1 MDQKK
6 LSWWFRVIIISVGL
20 IGAVV
25 YFFIFPFCGKS
36 IADTYPEYAYAF
48 WPWLIFLWVTGI
60 PCYIALAYGWNIA
73 TSIGE
78 DQSFSLANAN
88 RLKKI
93 SYLVAGD
100 TKFFAVGNI
109 VLLVLNINHIGILLI
124 SVLIMFVGFAI
135 AIVAAAL
142 SHLVMKAANLQEQSD
157 LTI

>member
-1 MDQKK
+1 MDQKR
-6 LSWWFRVIIISVGL
+6 LSWWIQVIIISVGL
-20 IGAVV
+20 IGAGF
-25 YFFIFPFCGKS
+25 YFLIFPLYGRS

-48 WPWLIFLWVTGI
+48 WPWLIFLWITGI
-60 PCYIALAYGWNIA
+60 PCYVALAYGWKIA

-78 DQSFSLANAN
+78 DQSFSLANAH

-109 VLLVLNINHIGILLI
+109 IFLVLNLNQMWILLM
-124 SVLIMFVGFAI
+124 SVLIIFVGFAI
-135 AIVAAAL
+135 AIITAAL